1 MTEEEY
7 LLYEEQQQQRAYE
20 AANGVTQEEE
30 EEPQPTPT
38 PQPTP
43 EASVT
48 PPEQPVAPSKPTES
62 TNTPEQQLNP
72 IQEFA
77 QNVQGVIE
85 DPVGAVK
92 NVQDAVASVT
102 NPEIKDPNA
111 ALASDLA
118 SQIPTAIAQGPT
130 GVITKA
136 FQDLG
141 MDAIGNIPGLGWVD
155 DQYDKNTRFQNPTL
169 QNIREKLSLLVPAG
183 LAGVGATQAT
193 GGLAAPAV
201 LKGLASMGL
210 SVAADATI
218 TAVSDQS
225 ETENNTLRDLDDMFP
240 QLNIPD
246 RFKTLDGDSPEV
258 RTEKH
263 IYDSIGLSLAGEFL
277 GFALQAGKPI
287 MKWFNPLNKNAEIYK
302 AGQLSTVMDRET
314 ASAISAIDEQISLG
328 AVDPKQLDALT
339 FKRNELIQQVETRGS
354 SEATSS
360 PLEAAVQRADDS
372 RQVQMDEDG
381 IAALKE
387 EAELD
392 TRGKGVFYH
401 GAASEIKQLDDQHY
415 SGQNIYG
422 EGFYT
427 TDDLSTA
434 ASYQKKN
441 RKYAGDNAQD
451 TIYKTNVNEDV
462 TLFDLDSDILPDLK
476 DELEYLT
483 EYSEAASIALDQLDS
498 GEIKTLAQFMDT
510 MRGYSRETGE
520 SANTITEQFETI
532 KEILGKRGFG
542 GYTHKGGMKAGKGK
556 RPHQV
561 NIYWDAAN
569 QVQLEQVAKQQFDF
583 NPNVTSS
590 ITNEMNVPRTAIP
603 PGNVARNMADVAA
616 IKSGISGSTGTPA
629 PVLTSPM
636 IRKGIGVNG
645 TTRNV
650 VKALAE
656 DTRSTGNFAAVV
668 DGVRLSK
675 REINAAAWKVYQD
688 IILSD
693 SMVDLRQ
700 LFASRRDIKNV
711 LDGQIDYVNEVQAMG
726 IGFAM
731 RDLVNTYLGRE
742 VTESSARVMDTLG
755 REVMA
760 QTKALVDFGSAANKE
775 AVMDTVFDKLNFLM
789 DEYATNKYISGWQ
802 LQNKKWWEGRFGNQ
816 AGEMLEMTTKQFD
829 AAIKK
834 KKGMNKA
841 LTQQIKQL
849 AKENPEMAD
858 ALVDAYAMTNGDVDT
873 LVKLNKYVG
882 AHLNPFSAIVTP
894 RGMDKMTSIA
904 SGLWAVKFNNIL
916 SGLSAVR
923 TGVGATVL
931 NTLKAT
937 NAITGSGLESLVTRD
952 PAALRE
958 SLYIY
963 GAWAETNKRALK
975 YGWSQWKRAI
985 ADPNFAQDATR
996 ADFVFESE
1004 KNLEIIDA
1012 VAKTWDDN
1020 QYGKKFLYNWNK
1032 NNHKI
1037 SKSPYMRWG
1046 TNAMIGVDGF
1056 TKSTQATLQSRAE
1069 IYLKAAKKGVN
1080 VKNFRDAEKAN
1091 YSRMFDAEGRLTNKA
1106 AENAAGEINMNLD
1119 DGISSII
1126 SSGTTQVPVLR
1137 SLFTFPKTGM
1147 NALKMAS
1154 SYTPLMAI
1162 PGMNKYTKL
1171 LWAGKDLDK
1180 IKIALKEHDVDFD
1193 TTPNAMQIY
1202 NNLRREYIGRQASA
1216 ATFVSVGMAYGLA
1229 GNVRGPGHHD
1239 PSRRQ
1244 KERDNLGYI
1253 PYTVKIPGT
1262 DIWFDYRG
1270 LGEPVAS
1277 LLTVIG
1283 SSSYYLGEIDEPVMQ
1298 DIQDKLSWTVT
1309 AAYTNQSFVSQLE
1322 PLAGLLY
1329 GDETAINRFAANEVR
1344 SFIPQSGALGVMA
1357 NAISSTQKDIH
1368 NNLLDYV
1375 MARLPGANTT
1385 LPERIDYWTG
1395 DALNDINNPLLRAIN
1410 ALNPLKVS
1418 EGVEPWRQELLAI
1431 GYDGLS
1437 LVSKDTSGTLEYPAD
1452 VRELIYSRM
1461 GKTQP
1466 WKEAKRILGMEKY
1479 QNEIRKIKVA
1489 RQEGMTTQ
1497 QIRSQDTELFSRLDA
1512 VVRDSLKVAE
1522 ASVLKENEYV
1532 RQYIEMGKR
1541 SRTYVEQGRTEEAT
1555 RLQKQMEPLLQMIK

>member
-7 LLYEEQQQQRAYE
+7 LLYEEQQQQAAYE
-20 AANGVTQEEE
+20 AANGVQQEEE
-30 EEPQPTPT
+30 EQETTSAPQPTSEAPA
-38 PQPTP
+38 PTP
-43 EASVT
+43 EPPVT
-48 PPEQPVAPSKPTES
+48 PPQPVEN
-62 TNTPEQQLNP
+62 TNTPDQGFNP
-72 IQEFA
+72 LET
-77 QNVQGVIE
+77 
-85 DPVGAVK
+85 VK
-92 NVQDAVASVT
+92 NVQDTISNIT
-102 NPEIKDPNA
+102 NPEIKDPNV
-111 ALASDLA
+111 ALLTDGMRAL
-118 SQIPTAIAQGPT
+118 PGAIMNGPG
-130 GVITKA
+130 GVIKQS

-141 MDAIGNIPGLGWVD
+141 MDAIGSIPGLGWVD

-169 QNIREKLSLLVPAG
+169 QNIREKMSLLIPAG
-183 LAGVGATQAT
+183 LAGAAATKFS

-201 LKGLASMGL
+201 VKGLASLGL
-210 SVAADATI
+210 SVGADAAI
-218 TAVSDQS
+218 AAVSDQS
-225 ETENNTLRDLDDMFP
+225 ETENNTLRELDDMFP

-263 IYDSIGLSLAGEFL
+263 IYDSIGMSLVGEFL
-277 GFALQAGKPI
+277 GFSLQVGKPL
-287 MKWFNPLNKNAEIYK
+287 MKWMIPLNKNAESYK
-302 AGQLSTVMDRET
+302 ASQLSTVMDRET
-314 ASAISAIDEQISLG
+314 ATALAAIDEQIAVG
-328 AVDPKQLDALT
+328 AIDPKQIENLNY
-339 FKRNELIQQVETRGS
+339 KKNQLIQQTKTTGS
-354 SEATSS
+354 SEVTSS
-360 PLEAAVQRADDS
+360 PLEAAVARADDT
-372 RQVQMDEDG
+372 RQMQIDEDG
-381 IAALKE
+381 IAA
-387 EAELD
+387 
-392 TRGKGVFYH
+392 
-401 GAASEIKQLDDQHY
+401 I
-415 SGQNIYG
+415 
-422 EGFYT
+422 
-427 TDDLSTA
+427 
-434 ASYQKKN
+434 
-441 RKYAGDNAQD
+441 
-451 TIYKTNVNEDV
+451 
-462 TLFDLDSDILPDLK
+462 
-476 DELEYLT
+476 
-483 EYSEAASIALDQLDS
+483 
-498 GEIKTLAQFMDT
+498 
-510 MRGYSRETGE
+510 RETPE
-520 SANTITEQFETI
+520 SIEYNPTITS
-532 KEILGKRGFG
+532 
-542 GYTHKGGMKAGKGK
+542 A
-556 RPHQV
+556 
-561 NIYWDAAN
+561 
-569 QVQLEQVAKQQFDF
+569 
-583 NPNVTSS
+583 

-616 IKSGISGSTGTPA
+616 IKRGISPGTGTPA

-650 VKALAE
+650 VVGLAE
-656 DTRSTGNFAAVV
+656 DTRSTGNFAAIV

-675 REINAAAWKVYQD
+675 REINAAAWEVYQD

-775 AVMDTVFDKLNFLM
+775 AVMDIVFDKLNFLM

-816 AGEMLEMTTKQFD
+816 AGEQLAMTTKQFD
-829 AAIKK
+829 DAIKK

-858 ALVDAYAMTNGDVDT
+858 ALVDAYAMSGGDIDT

-882 AHLNPFSAIVTP
+882 QQLNPLSSLVTP
-894 RGMDKMTSIA
+894 RGMDKMTSFA
-904 SGLWAVKFNNIL
+904 SGLWSVKFNNIL
-916 SGLSAVR
+916 SGLSAIR

-937 NAITGSGLESLVTRD
+937 NAITGAGLESLVSRD

-958 SLYIY
+958 SMYIY

-975 YGWSQWKRAI
+975 YGWSQWKRANS
-985 ADPNFAQDATR
+985 DPNFATDATR
-996 ADFVFESE
+996 KDFVFESQ
-1004 KNLEIIDA
+1004 KNLEIIDK
-1012 VAKTWDDN
+1012 VAASWGDD

-1069 IYLKAAKKGVN
+1069 MYLKSAKKGVD
-1080 VKNFRDAEKAN
+1080 VKNFRDAERAN
-1091 YSRMFDAEGRLTNKA
+1091 YSKIFDNEGRLTNAA

-1119 DGISSII
+1119 DGIASII
-1126 SSGTTQVPVLR
+1126 SSGTSQVPVLR

-1147 NALKMAS
+1147 NSLKMAT

-1171 LWAGKDLDK
+1171 LWAGEDLDK
-1180 IKIALKEHDVDFD
+1180 IKLALGEHGIDYDK
-1193 TTPNAMQIY
+1193 TPNAMQIY

-1216 ATFVSVGMAYGLA
+1216 ATLVSVGMAYGLA
-1229 GNVRGPGHHD
+1229 GNVRGPGHHE
-1239 PSRRQ
+1239 PSRRM

-1262 DIWFDYRG
+1262 NNWFDYRG
-1270 LGEPVAS
+1270 LGEPISS
-1277 LLTVIG
+1277 LLTVVG
-1283 SSSYYLGEIDEPVMQ
+1283 SASYYLGEIDEPVMQ
-1298 DIQDKLSWTVT
+1298 DIQDKLAWTVT

-1322 PLAGLLY
+1322 PLVGLLT
-1329 GDETAINRFAANEVR
+1329 GDETAINRFASNEVR
-1344 SFIPQSGALGVMA
+1344 SFVPLSGSLGVMA

-1375 MARLPGANTT
+1375 INRLPGVNAT

-1395 DALNDINNPLLRAIN
+1395 DALNDINNPILRAIN
-1410 ALNPLKVS
+1410 SVNPLKVS
-1418 EGVEPWRQELLAI
+1418 EGVEPWRQELLSI

-1437 LVSKDTSGTLEYPAD
+1437 LVSKDTSGTLEYPAE

-1479 QNEIRKIKVA
+1479 QIEIRGIKKA
-1489 RQEGMTTQ
+1489 RAAGMTTQ
-1497 QIRSQDTELFSRLDA
+1497 QIRSQDTELFDRLDT
-1512 VVRDSLKVAE
+1512 VVRNSLKAAE
-1522 ASVLKENEYV
+1522 ASVTAENEYV
-1532 RQYIEMGKR
+1532 KQYIDMGKR
-1541 SRTYVEQGRTEEAT
+1541 SRAYVEQGRTDEAT
-1555 RLQKQMEPLLQMIK
+1555 KLQQQMERLLQMIK

>member
-20 AANGVTQEEE
+20 AANGVQQEEE
-30 EEPQPTPT
+30 EETPTPT
-38 PQPTP
+38 PQPTQ
-43 EASVT
+43 EAPVT
-48 PPEQPVAPSKPTES
+48 PPEQPVTPSQPTED
-62 TNTPEQQLNP
+62 TNTQEGGFNP
-72 IQEFA
+72 IEA
-77 QNVQGVIE
+77 
-85 DPVGAVK
+85 VGGLL
-92 NVQDAVASVT
+92 

-111 ALASDLA
+111 ALISDLT
-118 SQIPTAIAQGPT
+118 SQIPAAIAQGPG

-136 FQDLG
+136 FTDLG
-141 MDAIGNIPGLGWVD
+141 MDAIGSIPGLGWVD

-169 QNIREKLSLLVPAG
+169 QNIREKLSLIVPAS
-183 LAGVGATQAT
+183 LAGVAATKLS

-201 LKGLASMGL
+201 VKGMASLGL
-210 SVAADATI
+210 SVTADAGI
-218 TAVSDQS
+218 AALSDQS

-263 IYDSIGLSLAGEFL
+263 IYDAIGTSLVGEVL
-277 GFALQAGKPI
+277 GFGLQIGKPL

-328 AVDPKQLDALT
+328 VVDPKQLDDLT

-360 PLEAAVQRADDS
+360 PLEAAVERADDS
-372 RQVQMDEDG
+372 RQMQIDEDG
-381 IAALKE
+381 IAAIR
-387 EAELD
+387 EAPE
-392 TRGKGVFYH
+392 
-401 GAASEIKQLDDQHY
+401 
-415 SGQNIYG
+415 
-422 EGFYT
+422 
-427 TDDLSTA
+427 
-434 ASYQKKN
+434 
-441 RKYAGDNAQD
+441 
-451 TIYKTNVNEDV
+451 
-462 TLFDLDSDILPDLK
+462 
-476 DELEYLT
+476 
-483 EYSEAASIALDQLDS
+483 SIDYDP
-498 GEIKTLAQFMDT
+498 
-510 MRGYSRETGE
+510 
-520 SANTITEQFETI
+520 TITS
-532 KEILGKRGFG
+532 
-542 GYTHKGGMKAGKGK
+542 A
-556 RPHQV
+556 
-561 NIYWDAAN
+561 
-569 QVQLEQVAKQQFDF
+569 
-583 NPNVTSS
+583 

-616 IKSGISGSTGTPA
+616 IKRGISGSTGTPA

-650 VKALAE
+650 VKGLAE
-656 DTRSTGNFAAVV
+656 DTRSTGNFAAIV

-693 SMVDLRQ
+693 SVVDLRQ

-775 AVMDTVFDKLNFLM
+775 AVMDIVFDKLNFLM

-816 AGEMLEMTTKQFD
+816 AGELLEMTTKQFD
-829 AAIKK
+829 EAIKK

-873 LVKLNKYVG
+873 LVKLNKYVES
-882 AHLNPFSAIVTP
+882 HLNPFSAIVTP

-916 SGLSAVR
+916 SGLSAIR

-937 NAITGSGLESLVTRD
+937 NAITGAGLESIVARD

-958 SLYIY
+958 SMYIY

-1032 NNHKI
+1032 ANHET
-1037 SKSPYMRWG
+1037 SKSPFMRWG

-1069 IYLKAAKKGVN
+1069 IYLKAAKKGVD
-1080 VKNFRDAEKAN
+1080 VKNFRDAERAN
-1091 YSRMFDAEGRLTNKA
+1091 YSKMFDSEGRLTNKA

-1147 NALKMAS
+1147 NSLKIAS

-1171 LWAGKDLDK
+1171 LWAGQDLDK

-1229 GNVRGPGHHD
+1229 GNVRGPGHHE
-1239 PSRRQ
+1239 PSRRM

-1253 PYTVKIPGT
+1253 PYTIKIPGT
-1262 DIWFDYRG
+1262 NNWFDYRS

-1277 LLTVIG
+1277 LLTVVG
-1283 SSSYYLGEIDEPVMQ
+1283 SASYYLGEIDEPVMQ
-1298 DIQDKLSWTVT
+1298 DIQDKLAWTVT

-1322 PLAGLLY
+1322 PLAQLLY
-1329 GDETAINRFAANEVR
+1329 GDDTAISRFAANEVR
-1344 SFIPQSGALGVMA
+1344 SFIPASGALGVMA

-1368 NNLLDYV
+1368 NNLLEYV
-1375 MARLPGANTT
+1375 MARLPGVNTA

-1395 DALNDINNPLLRAIN
+1395 DALNDINNPILRAIN
-1410 ALNPLKVS
+1410 AVNPLKVS

-1437 LVSKDTSGTLEYPAD
+1437 LVSKDTSGTLEYPAE

-1479 QNEIRKIKVA
+1479 QVEIRAIKKA

-1497 QIRSQDTELFSRLDA
+1497 QIRSQDTELFDRLDS
-1512 VVRDSLKVAE
+1512 VVRDSLKTAE
-1522 ASVLKENEYV
+1522 ASVTAENEYV
-1532 RQYIEMGKR
+1532 KQYIDMGKR
-1541 SRTYVEQGRTEEAT
+1541 SRAYVEQGRVDEAT
-1555 RLQKQMEPLLQMIK
+1555 SLQKQMEPLLQMIK